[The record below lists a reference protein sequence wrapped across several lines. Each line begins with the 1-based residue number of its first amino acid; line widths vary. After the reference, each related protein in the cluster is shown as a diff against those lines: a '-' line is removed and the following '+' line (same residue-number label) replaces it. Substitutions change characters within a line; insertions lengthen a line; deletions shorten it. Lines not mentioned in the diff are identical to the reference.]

1 MRAYRAAAPDVIV
14 CDLGLPD
21 EDGFA
26 FLERVRASPG
36 PGARVPAV
44 AFTAWG
50 QPQDR
55 VRGEQAGFQHHL
67 LKPVE
72 PGTLVNTVARAAGRA
87 ADQAPASTRS

>member
-1 MRAYRAAAPDVIV
+1 
-14 CDLGLPD
+14 
-21 EDGFA
+21 
-26 FLERVRASPG
+26 VRASPG